1 MYNYL
6 NESEKI
12 IKKNEKRKKFQ
23 YQPISL
29 KDILKEMKQKIDLM
43 IDLAY
48 SAIKF
53 SSKEIADETSKIE
66 KRIHELTFLLN
77 LQIIQTQTGGVKEA
91 KALEPIVVMG
101 YSIDKISD
109 ALADIA
115 RVVYINSDISDF
127 TQLFWD
133 EVPEPIV
140 KIVVNDNCEFIG
152 MNRRDVHFRSKY
164 GVDLIAIKRKDEWLF
179 QKDNDIQIGDILIIK
194 GEIEPLKEMKKLTFD
209 VEEFSFQLED
219 LEKESDFDLTNPDVL
234 EKVQELKK
242 DYVMI
247 TDISETMMELAL
259 AALFLKSYEVAEDVL
274 EMEELMDGLNINF
287 EKDLL
292 NLTQLLD
299 NPKILTGIM
308 RIIFSCE
315 LIADAAA
322 HLAENILKGFEP
334 HIILQKAI
342 EETPE
347 IVVRETISTES
358 YFKEKTYKQLQN
370 QQYKRGFH
378 IIALKRNNKWI
389 YSFHS
394 DFLFEVGDLLIGL
407 GPKETVDQW
416 RSCVHPEFSKE
427 EK

>member
-1 MYNYL
+1 M
-6 NESEKI
+6 
-12 IKKNEKRKKFQ
+12 
-23 YQPISL
+23 
-29 KDILKEMKQKIDLM
+29 KDILKEMKKKIDLM

-66 KRIHELTFLLN
+66 KRIHELVFLLN
-77 LQIIQTQTGGVKEA
+77 LQIIQTQAGGFKEA
-91 KALEPIVVMG
+91 KSLEPIVVMG

-115 RVVYINSDISDF
+115 RVVYINSDISEF

-140 KIVVNDNCEFIG
+140 KITVNDNCDFIG

-164 GVDLIAIKRKDEWLF
+164 GVDLIAIKRQDEWLF
-179 QKDNDIQIGDILIIK
+179 EKDNVIQVHDILIIK
-194 GEIEPLKEMKKLTFD
+194 GEIESIKQLKELAYDNEKFSFNID
-209 VEEFSFQLED
+209 NVEEE
-219 LEKESDFDLTNPDVL
+219 EDFDLANPEILDYIQV
-234 EKVQELKK
+234 LKK
-242 DYVMI
+242 DYVLI
-247 TDISETMMELAL
+247 TDISETMVELAL
-259 AALFLKSYEVAEDVL
+259 AALFFNSYEVAEDVI
-274 EMEELMDGLNINF
+274 EMEDILDGLNINF

-292 NLTQLLD
+292 EFAHLID
-299 NPKILTGIM
+299 SPRSLTGIM
-308 RIIFSCE
+308 RIVFSCE
-315 LIADAAA
+315 GIADAAA
-322 HLAENILKGFEP
+322 HIAENIIEGFEP

-347 IVVRETISTES
+347 IVVRETISSDS
-358 YFKEKTYKQLQN
+358 YFKDKTYKQLQN
-370 QQYKRGFH
+370 QKYKRGFH
-378 IIALKRNNKWI
+378 IIALKREDKWI
-389 YSFHS
+389 YSFKS

-416 RSCVHPEFSKE
+416 RSCVHPDFSKE

>member
-1 MYNYL
+1 M
-6 NESEKI
+6 
-12 IKKNEKRKKFQ
+12 
-23 YQPISL
+23 
-29 KDILKEMKQKIDLM
+29 KDILKEMKKKIDLM

-53 SSKEIADETSKIE
+53 SIREIADETSKIE
-66 KRIHELTFLLN
+66 KRIHELVFLLN
-77 LQIIQTQTGGVKEA
+77 LQIIQTQAGGFKEA

-115 RVVYINSDISDF
+115 RVVYINSDISEF

-140 KIVVNDNCEFIG
+140 KITVNENCDFIG

-164 GVDLIAIKRKDEWLF
+164 GVDLIAIKRQDEWLF
-179 QKDNDIQIGDILIIK
+179 EKDNVIQVHDILIIK
-194 GEIEPLKEMKKLTFD
+194 GEIESIKQLKALAYDNEKFSFNID
-209 VEEFSFQLED
+209 NVEEEA
-219 LEKESDFDLTNPDVL
+219 DFDLANPEILDYIQV
-234 EKVQELKK
+234 LKK
-242 DYVMI
+242 DYVLI
-247 TDISETMMELAL
+247 TDISETMVELAL
-259 AALFLKSYEVAEDVL
+259 AALFFNSYEVAEDVL
-274 EMEELMDGLNINF
+274 EMEDILDGLNINF

-292 NLTQLLD
+292 EFAHLVD
-299 NPKILTGIM
+299 SPRSLTGIM
-308 RIIFSCE
+308 RIVFSCE
-315 LIADAAA
+315 GIADAAA
-322 HLAENILKGFEP
+322 HIAENIIEGFEP

-347 IVVRETISTES
+347 IVVRETISSDS
-358 YFKEKTYKQLQN
+358 YFKDKTYKQLQN
-370 QQYKRGFH
+370 QKYKRGFH
-378 IIALKRNNKWI
+378 IIALKREDKWI
-389 YSFHS
+389 YSFKS

-416 RSCVHPEFSKE
+416 RSCVHPDFSKE

>member
-1 MYNYL
+1 LSNYL
-6 NESEKI
+6 NESEKK
-12 IKKNEKRKKFQ
+12 IKKHEKRKKFQ

-77 LQIIQTQTGGVKEA
+77 LQIIQTQTGGFKEA

-133 EVPEPIV
+133 DVPEPIV
-140 KIVVNDNCEFIG
+140 KITVNDNCEFIN
-152 MNRRDVHFRSKY
+152 MKRKDVHFRSRY
-164 GVDLIAIKRKDEWLF
+164 GVDLIAIKRKDDWLF
-179 QKDNDIQIGDILIIK
+179 EKDNEIQVGDILIIK
-194 GEIEPLKEMKKLTFD
+194 GEIEPIVELKKLTFD
-209 VEEFSFQLED
+209 ADDFSFQID
-219 LEKESDFDLTNPDVL
+219 NLEKESDFDLNNPEIFD
-234 EKVQELKK
+234 KIQELKK
-242 DYVMI
+242 DYVLI

-259 AALFLKSYEVAEDVL
+259 ASLFFKSYEVAEDVL
-274 EMEELMDGLNINF
+274 EMEELMDGLNIIF

-358 YFKEKTYKQLQN
+358 YFKKKTYKQLQN

-378 IIALKRNNKWI
+378 IIALKRENKWI
-389 YSFHS
+389 YSFKS
-394 DFLFEVGDLLIGL
+394 DFIFEVGDLLIGL

-416 RSCVHPEFSKE
+416 RSCVNPEISKE
-427 EK
+427 

>member
-1 MYNYL
+1 
-6 NESEKI
+6 
-12 IKKNEKRKKFQ
+12 
-23 YQPISL
+23 
-29 KDILKEMKQKIDLM
+29 MKLKIDLM

-77 LQIIQTQTGGVKEA
+77 LQIIQTQIGGVKEA

-140 KIVVNDNCEFIG
+140 KITVNDKCEFIG
-152 MNRRDVHFRSKY
+152 MNRREIHFRSKY
-164 GVDLIAIKRKDEWLF
+164 GVDLIAIKRKDDWLF
-179 QKDNDIQIGDILIIK
+179 QKDDDIQLGDILIIK
-194 GEIEPLKEMKKLTFD
+194 GEIQPLKEMKKLTFD
-209 VEEFSFQLED
+209 AEEFSFQLED
-219 LEKESDFDLTNPDVL
+219 LEKESEFDLSNPDVL
-234 EKVQELKK
+234 EKVEELKK
-242 DYVMI
+242 DYVLI
-247 TDISETMMELAL
+247 TDISETMIELAF
-259 AALFLKSYEVAEDVL
+259 ASLFLKSYEVAEDVL
-274 EMEELMDGLNINF
+274 EMEAMMDGLNINF

-292 NLTQLLD
+292 NLTQLLE

-334 HIILQKAI
+334 HVILQKAI

-347 IVVRETISTES
+347 VVVRETISSES
-358 YFKEKTYKQLQN
+358 YFKEKSYKQLQN
-370 QQYKRGFH
+370 KRYKRGFH
-378 IIALKRNNKWI
+378 IIALKRENKWI
-389 YSFHS
+389 YSFKS
-394 DFLFEVGDLLIGL
+394 DFIFEEGDLLIGL

-416 RSCVHPEFSKE
+416 RSCVHPEFLNE

>member
-1 MYNYL
+1 MCNYL
-6 NESEKI
+6 KESEKI
-12 IKKNEKRKKFQ
+12 IKKKEKRKKFQ

-53 SSKEIADETSKIE
+53 SSKEIADETSKME

-77 LQIIQTQTGGVKEA
+77 LQIIQTQTGGFKEA

-101 YSIDKISD
+101 FSIDKISD

-140 KIVVNDNCEFIG
+140 KITVNDACEFIG
-152 MNRRDVHFRSKY
+152 MKRKEVHFRSKY

-179 QKDNDIQIGDILIIK
+179 EKNNEIQTGDILIIK
-194 GEIEPLKEMKKLTFD
+194 GEIEPIKELKKLTFD
-209 VEEFSFQLED
+209 IEDFSFQVDDE
-219 LEKESDFDLTNPDVL
+219 EKDSEFDLSNPDIFD
-234 EKVQELKK
+234 KIQELKK
-242 DYVMI
+242 DYVLI
-247 TDISETMMELAL
+247 TDISETMIELAL
-259 AALFLKSYEVAEDVL
+259 AALFFNSYDVAEDVL
-274 EMEELMDGLNINF
+274 EMEALMDGLNINF

-292 NLTQLLD
+292 SLTQLFN

-308 RIIFSCE
+308 RIVFSCE

-322 HLAENILKGFEP
+322 HLAENILEGFEP

-342 EETPE
+342 EESPE

-358 YFKEKTYKQLQN
+358 YFKEKTYKELQN

-378 IIALKRNNKWI
+378 IIALKRENKWI
-389 YSFHS
+389 YSFKS
-394 DFLFEVGDLLIGL
+394 DFIFEVGDLLIGL

-427 EK
+427 ER

>member
-1 MYNYL
+1 
-6 NESEKI
+6 
-12 IKKNEKRKKFQ
+12 
-23 YQPISL
+23 
-29 KDILKEMKQKIDLM
+29 M

-77 LQIIQTQTGGVKEA
+77 VQIIQTQTGGFKEA

-140 KIVVNDNCEFIG
+140 KITVNDNCEFIG
-152 MNRRDVHFRSKY
+152 LKRKDIHFRSKH
-164 GVDLIAIKRKDEWLF
+164 GVDLIAIKRKDDWLF
-179 QKDNDIQIGDILIIK
+179 GKENEIQTNDTLIIK
-194 GEIEPLKEMKKLTFD
+194 GELKPLKELKILTYD
-209 VEEFSFQLED
+209 SEAFSFDIGEIK
-219 LEKESDFDLTNPDVL
+219 EESDFDLKNP
-234 EKVQELKK
+234 EFYEEIKELKK
-242 DYVMI
+242 DYVLI
-247 TDISETMMELAL
+247 TDISETMIELAL
-259 AALFLKSYEVAEDVL
+259 AALFFNSYEVAEDVL
-274 EMEELMDGLNINF
+274 EMESLMDGLNINF

-292 NLTQLLD
+292 NLTKLLN

-315 LIADAAA
+315 LISDAAA
-322 HLAENILKGFEP
+322 HLAENILEGFEP

-342 EETPE
+342 EETSE
-347 IVVRETISTES
+347 IVVRETISADS
-358 YFKEKTYKQLQN
+358 YFKDKTYKQLQN
-370 QQYKRGFH
+370 QKYKRGFH
-378 IIALKRNNKWI
+378 IIALKRKNKWI
-389 YSFHS
+389 YSFNT
-394 DFLFEVGDLLIGL
+394 DFLFEEGDLLIGL

-416 RSCVHPEFSKE
+416 RSCVHPNKL
-427 EK
+427 KDD

>member
-1 MYNYL
+1 
-6 NESEKI
+6 
-12 IKKNEKRKKFQ
+12 
-23 YQPISL
+23 
-29 KDILKEMKQKIDLM
+29 M

-77 LQIIQTQTGGVKEA
+77 LQIIQTQTGGFKGA

-115 RVVYINSDISDF
+115 RVVYINGDISDF

-133 EVPEPIV
+133 DVPEPIV
-140 KIVVNDNCEFIG
+140 KITVNDNCEFIS
-152 MNRRDVHFRSKY
+152 MNRKEIHFRSKY

-179 QKDNDIQIGDILIIK
+179 NKDNEIHAGDIFIIK
-194 GEIEPLKEMKKLTFD
+194 GEIEPINELKKLTFD
-209 VEEFSFQLED
+209 TEDFSFQID
-219 LEKESDFDLTNPDVL
+219 DSKTESEFDLSNPEVFESL
-234 EKVQELKK
+234 EELKK
-242 DYVMI
+242 EYILI
-247 TDISETMMELAL
+247 TDISETMIELAL
-259 AALFLKSYEVAEDVL
+259 AALFFKSYEVAEDVL
-274 EMEELMDGLNINF
+274 EMESLMDGLNINF

-292 NLTQLLD
+292 SLTKLIE

-308 RIIFSCE
+308 RIVFSCE

-322 HLAENILKGFEP
+322 HLAENILEGFEP

-347 IVVRETISTES
+347 IVVREKISTES

-370 QQYKRGFH
+370 QRYKRGFH
-378 IIALKRNNKWI
+378 IIALKRENKWI
-389 YSFHS
+389 YSFKS
-394 DFLFEVGDLLIGL
+394 DFVFEVGDLLIGL
-407 GPKETVDQW
+407 GPRETVDQW
-416 RSCVHPEFSKE
+416 RSCVNPEVSKE
-427 EK
+427 DR

>member
-1 MYNYL
+1 MFNYL
-6 NESEKI
+6 NESEKT
-12 IKKNEKRKKFQ
+12 IKKHEKRKKFE

-77 LQIIQTQTGGVKEA
+77 LQIIQTQAGGFKEA

-115 RVVYINSDISDF
+115 RVVYINSDITDF

-140 KIVVNDNCEFIG
+140 KITVNDACEFIG
-152 MNRRDVHFRSKY
+152 MDRKDIHFRSKY
-164 GVDLIAIKRKDEWLF
+164 GVDLIAIKRKDDWLF
-179 QKDNDIQIGDILIIK
+179 ERNNDIQTGDILIIK
-194 GEIEPLKEMKKLTFD
+194 GEIEPIKELKKLTFD
-209 VEEFSFQLED
+209 IEDFSFQIDDE
-219 LEKESDFDLTNPDVL
+219 EKESEFDLTNPDFSD
-234 EKVQELKK
+234 KIQELKK
-242 DYVMI
+242 DYVLI
-247 TDISETMMELAL
+247 TDISETMIELAL
-259 AALFLKSYEVAEDVL
+259 AALFFNSYDVAEDVI
-274 EMEELMDGLNINF
+274 EMESLMDGLNINF

-292 NLTQLLD
+292 DLTKLFD
-299 NPKILTGIM
+299 NPRILTGIL

-315 LIADAAA
+315 IIADAAA
-322 HLAENILKGFEP
+322 HLAENILEGFEP
-334 HIILQKAI
+334 HVILQKAI
-342 EETPE
+342 KETSE
-347 IVVRETISTES
+347 IVVRETISVDS
-358 YFKEKTYKQLQN
+358 YFKDKTYNQLQN
-370 QQYKRGFH
+370 RKYKRGFH
-378 IIALKRNNKWI
+378 IIALKRENKWI
-389 YSFHS
+389 YSFKS
-394 DFLFEVGDLLIGL
+394 NFIFEEGDLLIGL

-416 RSCVHPEFSKE
+416 RSCVNPEFSKE
-427 EK
+427 ES